1 MIRTQTRTSSIYSAD
16 DPLAFALR
24 PPPEE
29 SDDERQTRIAA
40 ELEAKRISDRIDD
53 DLRQERERKKR
64 ASMQVKVRATLAR
77 SRSRPIVLV
86 CEQPCEVAK
95 PLFLLSSAALR
106 SLRLFGGRFMEVH
119 QAVCQA
125 ESGKSTLQ
133 KQFQLFC
140 APASLE
146 DERDSWRAVV
156 YFNVVRNIKRILQA
170 LDSLDLGSGASGL
183 RPSSSTAD
191 VDDSAEIVEVEN
203 DARSGPSSEAEGVML
218 MLSGSAKTELATLK
232 LRLSP
237 LLTAESSLADHLSG
251 GVQVGALA
259 KRRGGGVYVRTGWQT
274 TMTVPGKKR
283 RHDES
288 AGAGPSGENGRDRVQ
303 EELDKIERM
312 LFACREDV
320 KELWRHSVVKTL
332 IEKRK
337 LRLQESA
344 EHFLNSIDRVS
355 ASDYKPST
363 DDILRA
369 RLQTMGIASHE
380 FMVQVSGKSV
390 LWHLYDVGGARGQR
404 HTWVPYFD
412 DANAIIF
419 LAPVSAFDQ
428 YLEEDPKMNRINDS
442 LQLFTMICSNEL
454 LKKVHLVLFLNKTD
468 ILKQKLNASVSV
480 KRYIP
485 SYGDRPNTYEAVID
499 YFRTHFL
506 QVHRKNN
513 EEHRVLYTHQTSVV
527 DTSTTQSVIRNVRDS
542 IFRGYLQEASLV

>member
-16 DPLAFALR
+16 DPLALALR
-24 PPPEE
+24 PPPSE
-29 SDDERQTRIAA
+29 SEAEREARVAA
-40 ELEAKRISDRIDD
+40 ELEAKRISDRIDE
-53 DLRQERERKKR
+53 DLRQERERKRR
-64 ASMQVKVRATLAR
+64 ANMQVK
-77 SRSRPIVLV
+77 
-86 CEQPCEVAK
+86 
-95 PLFLLSSAALR
+95 LLL
-106 SLRLFGGRFMEVH
+106 LG
-119 QAVCQA
+119 QA

-133 KQFQLFC
+133 KQFQLFY

-146 DERDSWRAVV
+146 EERDSWRAVV
-156 YFNVVRNIKRILQA
+156 YFNVVRNIKRVLQA
-170 LDSLDLGSGASGL
+170 LDAFDLSPGSTAAP
-183 RPSSSTAD
+183 RPSGSNVDLDHTPNPSGEITEVDIDAD
-191 VDDSAEIVEVEN
+191 TQVKTNGEDGAIFQLSA
-203 DARSGPSSEAEGVML
+203 A
-218 MLSGSAKTELATLK
+218 AKTELATLR

-237 LLTAESSLADHLSG
+237 LLTAEASLADRLSG

-259 KRRGGGVYVRTGWQT
+259 KRRGGGVYVRSGWQT
-274 TMTVPGKKR
+274 TLTVSGKKR

-288 AGAGPSGENGRDRVQ
+288 TEANQSEENGRDPVQ

-320 KELWRHSVVKTL
+320 KALWAHPVVKAM

-344 EHFLNSIDRVS
+344 EFFLNSIDRVS
-355 ASDYKPST
+355 APGYKPST
-363 DDILRA
+363 DDILRS

-468 ILKQKLNASVSV
+468 ILKQKLAAGVSV

-485 SYGDRPNTYEAVID
+485 SYGDRANTYEGVID

>member
-16 DPLAFALR
+16 DPLALALK
-24 PPPEE
+24 PPPLET
-29 SDDERQTRIAA
+29 DHERELRIAA
-40 ELEAKRISDRIDD
+40 EHEAKRISDRIDEE
-53 DLRQERERKKR
+53 LRQEREAKR
-64 ASMQVKVRATLAR
+64 RANMQVK
-77 SRSRPIVLV
+77 
-86 CEQPCEVAK
+86 
-95 PLFLLSSAALR
+95 LLL
-106 SLRLFGGRFMEVH
+106 LG
-119 QAVCQA
+119 QA

-133 KQFQLFC
+133 KQFQLFY
-140 APASLE
+140 APASL
-146 DERDSWRAVV
+146 DEERASWRAVV

-170 LDSLDLGSGASGL
+170 LEALNLGSPHSTSVALPSTAESSLDAQNE
-183 RPSSSTAD
+183 
-191 VDDSAEIVEVEN
+191 AEIAEN
-203 DARSGPSSEAEGVML
+203 DALASAESEGG
-218 MLSGSAKTELATLK
+218 LSALDNSTRTELATLR

-237 LLTAESSLADHLSG
+237 LLTAEASLADRLSG
-251 GVQVGALA
+251 GVQVGTLA
-259 KRRGGGVYVRTGWQT
+259 RRRGGGVYVRSGWQT
-274 TMTVPGKKR
+274 TMSISGNKR
-283 RHDES
+283 RRDE
-288 AGAGPSGENGRDRVQ
+288 EDVQ
-303 EELDKIERM
+303 ENNPNAPNPVEEELNKIARM
-312 LFACREDV
+312 LFACRDDV
-320 KELWRHSVVKTL
+320 KALWAHRVVRT
-332 IEKRK
+332 IIDRRK

-344 EHFLNSIDRVS
+344 EHFLSGIDRVS
-355 ASDYKPST
+355 AADYTPST
-363 DDILRA
+363 DDILRV

-390 LWHLYDVGGARGQR
+390 IWHLYDVGGARGQR

-428 YLEEDPKMNRINDS
+428 YLEEEPKTNRINDS

-468 ILKQKLNASVSV
+468 VLKQKLAAGVHV

-485 SYGDRPNTYEAVID
+485 SYGDRANTYEAVID